1 MKTTVE
7 GGRGRQ
13 RTVEAGSVEP
23 ALWGLVGNTPLIP
36 LPSSTVFD
44 RPLPSVFLKA
54 EWLNPGGSVKDRAA
68 LYILRDGVARGELPA
83 KRLLDSSSGNTAIA
97 YAMLGAA
104 AGIEVTVCVPANASA
119 ERKALLA
126 TYGAEVIFT
135 DPLDGSD
142 GAIRAAHELAATW
155 PHRYWYADQYNHP
168 ANARAHYV
176 TTAEEI
182 WRQTA
187 GRITHLVAG
196 LGTTGTLMGTGRRLK
211 ELSAGVEL
219 VAVQPDGPFHG
230 LEGLKHLATAIV
242 PGIYDPAL
250 PTRTEFVTTEDAED
264 AVRRLAKQAGL
275 FVGWS
280 FGAALRRSWSA
291 TDSTS
296 SGCTIRTPTTR
307 PHRPHSTASTPG
319 PGCRTSSSAWG
330 TAGPASSR
338 AGSWPMTAGPSMRSL
353 SPARNG
359 RSYGSDGSDPNAA
372 PPVRGRA

>member
-1 MKTTVE
+1 MKTAAA
-7 GGRGRQ
+7 GGIGRQ
-13 RTVEAGSVEP
+13 RATAVESREP

-36 LPSSTVFD
+36 VRTSTNLHRPSPT
-44 RPLPSVFLKA
+44 LLLKA

-68 LYILRDGVARGELPA
+68 LSILRDGIARGELPA
-83 KRLLDSSSGNTAIA
+83 KRVLDSSSGNTAIA

-104 AGIEVTVCVPANASA
+104 AGIGVTVCVPANASA
-119 ERKALLA
+119 ERKALLE
-126 TYGAEVIFT
+126 TYGADVIFT

-142 GAIRAAHELAATW
+142 GAIRAAGELAGRR
-155 PHRYWYADQYNHP
+155 PDQYWYADQYNHP

-182 WRQTA
+182 WLQTA
-187 GRITHLVAG
+187 GRVTHLVAG

-211 ELSAGVEL
+211 ELNPAIEL

-250 PTRTEFVTTEDAED
+250 PNRMEYVTTEEAED

-280 FGAALRRSWSA
+280 SGAALVAAGRVLC
-291 TDSTS
+291 D
-296 SGCTIRTPTTR
+296 R
-307 PHRPHSTASTPG
+307 PAV
-319 PGCRTSSSAWG
+319 
-330 TAGPASSR
+330 
-338 AGSWPMTAGPSMRSL
+338 GPSDAVVVVIAPDSGIRYL
-353 SPARNG
+353 SER
-359 RSYGSDGSDPNAA
+359 RQ
-372 PPVRGRA
+372 

>member
-1 MKTTVE
+1 M
-7 GGRGRQ
+7 RIP
-13 RTVEAGSVEP
+13 EP

-36 LPSSTVFD
+36 LPPSPALA
-44 RPLPSVFLKA
+44 RPLSSVFLKA

-83 KRLLDSSSGNTAIA
+83 KRLLDASSGNTAIA

-104 AGIEVTVCVPANASA
+104 AGIGVTVCVPANASV
-119 ERKALLA
+119 ERKALLE

-142 GAIRAAHELAATW
+142 GAIRAARELATAR
-155 PHRYWYADQYNHP
+155 PDQYWYADQYNHP
-168 ANARAHYV
+168 ANARAHYL
-176 TTAEEI
+176 TTGEEI
-182 WRQTA
+182 WRHTA

-211 ELSAGVEL
+211 ELNPAIEL

-242 PGIYDPAL
+242 PGIYDPTL
-250 PTRTEFVTTEDAED
+250 PNRTEFVATEDAED

-280 FGAALRRSWSA
+280 SGAALVAAERVV
-291 TDSTS
+291 
-296 SGCTIRTPTTR
+296 
-307 PHRPHSTASTPG
+307 
-319 PGCRTSSSAWG
+319 
-330 TAGPASSR
+330 
-338 AGSWPMTAGPSMRSL
+338 
-353 SPARNG
+353 
-359 RSYGSDGSDPNAA
+359 SDR
-372 PPVRGRA
+372 PPVRASDALVVVIAPDSGQRYLSEHRRLAGDTI